1 MYSESDLDA
10 AVAAGKLTAEEAG
23 KFRAFIAAQKTAPKN
38 AEDADEEFV
47 RLVSGFNDIFVSIA
61 IILVLTALGVLTAPT
76 GSPGLFVAAAS
87 WGLAEYFTRKRRM
100 ALPSILLLL
109 TYVTGVAVTLVWII
123 GFNIATAFALIFGHA
138 ETLPGNAALLLGPL
152 LIGAATYAHWRRF
165 HVPITI
171 AAGAG
176 WVIFFGLA
184 MLLGLIPALR
194 PAAPA
199 LLLAC
204 GIAVFALG
212 LRWDMAD
219 RNRITR
225 RTDVAFWLHLLA
237 APLIVHPLFHLLGL
251 LHGDAS
257 PVSALAAIAIYLL
270 LGLVALLVDRRA
282 LLVSGLFYLFSAL
295 SAVLKATG
303 MLGHGLAMTALVA
316 GAALLL
322 LSAFWHKTRQA
333 VLVFVPER
341 LRQILPA

>member
-10 AVAAGKLTAEEAG
+10 AVAAGKLSAGEAD
-23 KFRAFIAAQKTAPKN
+23 KFRAFIAEQKIAP
-38 AEDADEEFV
+38 AVDEEYV
-47 RLVSGFNDIFVSIA
+47 RLITGFNDIFVSIA
-61 IILVLTALGVLTAPT
+61 IILVLTAIGTLTLPT
-76 GSPGLFVAAAS
+76 GSPGLCVAAAS
-87 WGLAEYFTRKRRM
+87 WGLAEYFTRQRRM

-109 TYVTGVAVTLVWII
+109 TYILGISSALVWII
-123 GFNIATAFALIFGHA
+123 GFNFATGLGLIFGHA
-138 ETLPGNAALLLGPL
+138 VSPPGTDALLLGPL

-176 WVIFFGLA
+176 GVIFFGLA
-184 MLLGLIPALR
+184 MLLGLIPSLR
-194 PAAPA
+194 PFAPE

-204 GIAVFALG
+204 GLAVFTLG

-219 RNRITR
+219 RARLTR

-251 LHGDAS
+251 LHGNADAS
-257 PVSALAAIAIYLL
+257 SAVAAIAIYLG

-303 MLGHGLAMTALVA
+303 VLGHGLAVTALVA

-322 LSAFWHKTRQA
+322 LSAFWHKARQG
-333 VLVFVPER
+333 VMIFVPAS
-341 LRQILPA
+341 LRQMLPPT

>member
-10 AVAAGKLTAEEAG
+10 AVAAGKLTAEEAA
-23 KFRAFIAAQKTAPKN
+23 KFRTFIAAQKTAP
-38 AEDADEEFV
+38 DVDEEFV

-61 IILVLTALGVLTAPT
+61 IVLVLTALGVLTAPT
-76 GSPGLFVAAAS
+76 GSPGLCVAAAS
-87 WGLAEYFTRKRRM
+87 WGLAEYFTRQRHM

-109 TYVTGVAVTLVWII
+109 TYVSGVAVTLVWVI
-123 GFNIATAFALIFGHA
+123 GFNIATGFALIFGHSA
-138 ETLPGNAALLLGPL
+138 TLPGSATLLLGPL

-165 HVPITI
+165 RVPITI

-176 WVIFFGLA
+176 WFIFFGLA
-184 MLLGLIPALR
+184 MLLGLMPVLR

-204 GIAVFALG
+204 GLAVFALG

-251 LHGDAS
+251 LHGNAS
-257 PVSALAAIAIYLL
+257 PASALAAIAIYLG

-322 LSAFWHKTRQA
+322 LSAFWHKARQS
-333 VLVFVPER
+333 VMLFVPAG
-341 LRQILPA
+341 LRRFLPPA

>member
-10 AVAAGKLTAEEAG
+10 AVAAGKLSAEEAG
-23 KFRAFIAAQKTAPKN
+23 KFRAFIATQKAAP
-38 AEDADEEFV
+38 DADEEFV

-61 IILVLTALGVLTAPT
+61 IILVLTALGVLTSPT

-109 TYVTGVAVTLVWII
+109 TYVSGVAVTLVWVI
-123 GFNIATAFALIFGHA
+123 GFNIATAWALIFGHA
-138 ETLPGNAALLLGPL
+138 ATLPGSAALLLGPL
-152 LIGAATYAHWRRF
+152 LIAAATYAHWRRF

-176 WVIFFGLA
+176 WFIFFGLA

-199 LLLAC
+199 LLLAS
-204 GIAVFALG
+204 GLAVFALG

-219 RNRITR
+219 RTRITR

-251 LHGDAS
+251 LHGNAS
-257 PVSALAAIAIYLL
+257 PASALAAIAIYLG

-295 SAVLKATG
+295 SAVLQATG

-322 LSAFWHKTRQA
+322 LSAFWHKTRHA
-333 VLVFVPER
+333 VLAFAPAA
-341 LRQILPA
+341 LRQILPPA

>member
-10 AVAAGKLTAEEAG
+10 AVAAGKLSAEEAA
-23 KFRAFIAAQKTAPKN
+23 KFRAFIATQKQSPAV
-38 AEDADEEFV
+38 DEEYV
-47 RLVSGFNDIFVSIA
+47 RLLTGFNDIFVSIA
-61 IILVLTALGVLTAPT
+61 IILVLAAIGALTVAT
-76 GSPGLFVAAAS
+76 GSAGLCIAAAS
-87 WGLAEYFTRKRRM
+87 WALAEYFTRRRRM

-109 TYVTGVAVTLVWII
+109 TYVSGVAAALIWVI
-123 GFNIATAFALIFGHA
+123 GFSFSTALALAYGDA
-138 ETLPGNAALLLGPL
+138 AYPPGSGTLLLGPL
-152 LIGAATYAHWRRF
+152 LIGAAAYAHWRRF

-171 AAGAG
+171 AAGAA

-184 MLLGLIPALR
+184 WLMAFIPALR
-194 PAAPA
+194 PAAPV
-199 LLLAC
+199 LLFLC

-219 RNRITR
+219 RARMTR

-251 LHGDAS
+251 LHGNAS
-257 PVSALAAIAIYLL
+257 AESAAAAIGIYLG

-322 LSAFWHKTRQA
+322 LSAFWHKARAA
-333 VLVFVPER
+333 VLTLVPLR
-341 LRQILPA
+341 LRLVLPPA